1 MTKKEY
7 KKPTITK
14 REKLGKVT
22 AGAVASVLVEEKV
35 AISEDD

>member
-22 AGAVASVLVEEKV
+22 AGAVASAPAAAAEEAAK
-35 AISEDD
+35 